1 MTPDAWTYCRLNL
14 GTELLSPPFVWVCVE
29 TIYRGGFIF
38 DITAVAMT
46 KLFFCLGNASIEEL
60 LALFVRPM
68 LLLVIKQEAIIV
80 LRHVGIFF
88 FFLNSSVSL
97 SKSKHLSNVCKFHTI
112 NFRVVVL

>member
-60 LALFVRPM
+60 LALFVRPV
-68 LLLVIKQEAIIV
+68 LLLVITQEAIIV

-88 FFLNSSVSL
+88 GTVQSHCLKVNT
-97 SKSKHLSNVCKFHTI
+97 CQTCA
-112 NFRVVVL
+112 NFTQLISEL

>member
-60 LALFVRPM
+60 LALFVRPV
-68 LLLVIKQEAIIV
+68 LLLVIKSGGNNCPKACW
-80 LRHVGIFF
+80 HFF
-88 FFLNSSVSL
+88 FGTCQSHCLKVNT
-97 SKSKHLSNVCKFHTI
+97 CQTCA
-112 NFRVVVL
+112 NFTQLISEL

>member
-60 LALFVRPM
+60 LALFVRPV
-68 LLLVIKQEAIIV
+68 LLLVITQEAIIV

-88 FFLNSSVSL
+88 
-97 SKSKHLSNVCKFHTI
+97 
-112 NFRVVVL
+112 

>member
-46 KLFFCLGNASIEEL
+46 KLFFCLGDASIEEL
-60 LALFVRPM
+60 LALFVRPV

-88 FFLNSSVSL
+88 FLTVQSHCLKVNT
-97 SKSKHLSNVCKFHTI
+97 CQTCA
-112 NFRVVVL
+112 NFTQFISEL